1 MSAIWIPK
9 RLVEISLVNAA
20 ANDKIGF
27 IRHCE
32 FEYESR
38 VYAAA
43 KEILAADRHIVM
55 RTGPSGSGKTTTSNK
70 IAEKLRTMGKKAQVL
85 SMDDFYKN
93 PEVYPRLADGTKDY
107 ENVYA
112 VDIELM
118 DKCLNEIITTG
129 KTVLPK
135 FDFKTERRI
144 ETATELDVGDGFVIV
159 EGIHALN
166 PVVLKG
172 LDRDKVFTI
181 YAGLREEYSYQ
192 GQRTIP
198 TRDLRLVRR
207 MIRDHKYRGHSPQ
220 KTISMWQSVCDG
232 EDKYIKPFKQNADL
246 LLDTSFSCEILVAN
260 SALKNLSHELSDGT
274 PESEKFEQLLK
285 AFSKCD
291 FIREGDL
298 SSNSM
303 LKEFYGL

>member
-1 MSAIWIPK
+1 MPAIWIPK
-9 RLVEISLVNAA
+9 RLVEVSLINAA
-20 ANDKIGF
+20 AADKGSF

-43 KEILAADRHIVM
+43 KEIVAADRHIVM
-55 RTGPSGSGKTTTSNK
+55 LTGPSGSGKTTTSNK

-93 PEVYPRLADGTKDY
+93 PENYPRLPDGTKDY
-107 ENVYA
+107 ESVYA

-118 DKCLNEIITTG
+118 DQCLNQIVTTG

-144 ETATELDVGDGFVIV
+144 ENATPLDIGDGFVIV

-166 PVVLKG
+166 PIVLESI
-172 LDRDKVFTI
+172 DRDKVFTV
-181 YAGLREEYSYQ
+181 YAGLREEYSHQ
-192 GQRTIP
+192 GQRIIP

-220 KTISMWQSVCDG
+220 KTISMWNSVCEG
-232 EDKYIKPFKQNADL
+232 EDKYIKPFKPNADL

-274 PESEKFEQLLK
+274 AESQRFEQLIK
-285 AFSKCD
+285 AFSNCD

-298 SSNSM
+298 PSSSM